1 MKNCSEKLVLLK
13 TYYYR
18 SSNQDGQS
26 LGNSITLITDPLT
39 DSGYSIRRMT
49 DKYYN
54 PIENKFIEYKTI
66 IIPNNN
72 PISGISNQ
80 YFDET
85 LMIKTKSSFV
95 SANTFYADNSLETTT
110 TTISFVDFPVTA
122 SSGKLKNAVKV
133 RIEYDNDGN
142 IFSNGVK
149 FARKVSIYGYKK

>member
-1 MKNCSEKLVLLK
+1 MKKCSKKLILLK
-13 TYYYR
+13 TYYYK

-26 LGNSITLITDPLT
+26 LANSFIFITNPVTT
-39 DSGYSIRRMT
+39 SDSTIRRMT
-49 DKYYN
+49 DKNYN

-66 IIPNNN
+66 LIPSNN

-85 LMIKTKSSFV
+85 LMIKTKCGFV
-95 SANTFYADNSLETTT
+95 SANTFYADSGLSSTTT
-110 TTISFVDFPVTA
+110 VNLVDFPVTA
-122 SSGKLKNAVKV
+122 SSGTLKNAVLV

-149 FARKVSIYGYKK
+149 FARKVSIYGSKK

>member
-18 SSNQDGQS
+18 SSNQEGQS

-39 DSGYSIRRMT
+39 DSGYSIRHLT

-95 SANTFYADNSLETTT
+95 SANTFYADNSLQTT
-110 TTISFVDFPVTA
+110 TTISSVDFPVTA
-122 SSGKLKNAVKV
+122 STGKLKNAVLV

>member
-1 MKNCSEKLVLLK
+1 MKNCFEKLVLLK

-39 DSGYSIRRMT
+39 DSAYSIRYLM
-49 DKYYN
+49 DKNYN
-54 PIENKFIEYKTI
+54 PIKNKFIEYKTI

-72 PISGISNQ
+72 PISEINNQ

-95 SANTFYADNSLETTT
+95 SANTFYADSSLQTTT
-110 TTISFVDFPVTA
+110 TVRFVDFPVTA
-122 SSGKLKNAVKV
+122 SSGKLKNAVMV

-149 FARKVSIYGYKK
+149 FARKVSIYGSKR

>member
-18 SSNQDGQS
+18 SSNQEGQS

-49 DKYYN
+49 DKNYN

-95 SANTFYADNSLETTT
+95 SANTFYADNSLQTT
-110 TTISFVDFPVTA
+110 TTISSVDFPVTA
-122 SSGKLKNAVKV
+122 STGKLKNAVLV

>member
-1 MKNCSEKLVLLK
+1 MKKCSKKLVLLK
-13 TYYYR
+13 TYYYK
-18 SSNQDGQS
+18 SSNQEGQS
-26 LGNSITLITDPLT
+26 LGNSITLITNPLT

-49 DKYYN
+49 DKNYN

-66 IIPNNN
+66 IIPANN

-85 LMIKTKSSFV
+85 LMIKTKCGFV
-95 SANTFYADNSLETTT
+95 SANTFYADSGNLTTT
-110 TTISFVDFPVTA
+110 TVNLVDFPVTA
-122 SSGKLKNAVKV
+122 SSGTLKNAVLV

-149 FARKVSIYGYKK
+149 FARKVSIYGSKR